1 MAEDAKG
8 MMDGLGKG
16 ADPGK
21 GADTGGGGGKDSPAG
36 KTADN
41 TGKMAESMEDAEE
54 DMQYLRDIAEKDYV
68 NKFTTAE
75 IKLELNNTN
84 HISKEVDADSFLDK
98 LGEHLTE
105 QVAIAAE
112 GVHE

>member
-21 GADTGGGGGKDSPAG
+21 GADTGGGGKDSPAG

-41 TGKMAESMEDAEE
+41 TGKMAESMEGAEE

-68 NKFTTAE
+68 NKFTTAQ
-75 IKLELNNTN
+75 INLELNNTN

-105 QVAIAAE
+105 HVAIAAE